1 MNNIMNDNC
10 EWHHSPFLLHFGYC
24 EQLLFHQYTAYLLNK
39 AALTETFVCI
49 SHSSS
54 AVSLMFC
61 RPEQQR
67 KYLKLEHHPE
77 LPCYILMWT
86 NSPTQSQQLDHY
98 CWDNYLT
105 CDLTNSDVFL
115 VKYKRHERNLFPL
128 KETANIKQKK
138 ELLLKMFLA
147 TVWVSRCCPVSS
159 SKQDWVC
166 LITWYTC
173 NYCSV
178 VLYFYV
184 MRTFLHAHGGSCSC
198 LLLLP
203 PMPCYCDVKETLHG
217 LKLPHNVWQH

>member
-10 EWHHSPFLLHFGYC
+10 EWHHSPFLLYFGYC
-24 EQLLFHQYTAYLLNK
+24 EQPLFHQYTAYLLNT
-39 AALTETFVCI
+39 AALTATFVCI

-86 NSPTQSQQLDHY
+86 NSPTQSQKVDHY

-115 VKYKRHERNLFPL
+115 VRKRTPTKAVLGNRVSESLLPS
-128 KETANIKQKK
+128 
-138 ELLLKMFLA
+138 LLL
-147 TVWVSRCCPVSS
+147 
-159 SKQDWVC
+159 
-166 LITWYTC
+166 
-173 NYCSV
+173 
-178 VLYFYV
+178 
-184 MRTFLHAHGGSCSC
+184 
-198 LLLLP
+198 
-203 PMPCYCDVKETLHG
+203 ETG
-217 LKLPHNVWQH
+217 LGLFDYMIHM